1 MVGVSE
7 KVDVGFKW
15 SKEGY
20 NRMMGQGGWMQPHW
34 AGPQAKS
41 KVFREIANFI
51 GIGK

>member
-1 MVGVSE
+1 MGVSE

-20 NRMMGQGGWMQPHW
+20 NRMMGQGGWGLIGQ
-34 AGPQAKS
+34 GLSIS